1 MGFTTGGGGR
11 YRRRCPPVR
20 SSCTPLRNSGAIVL
34 IHDLFEVFF
43 SSLLSCLL
51 LFYSLAASLTS
62 AASTSTLRSERGGD
76 WRKHLRRCSS
86 PPVFQKERAPISP
99 EVAPVLI
106 SDGGMER
113 CVMDRP
119 ALVILAS
126 SDVNVGIVLH
136 GGRPLFRLS
145 SQEVTWKCYQR
156 CLFKHISPICI
167 RRPGEITCVSGCHGV
182 FWSSRIPK

>member
-1 MGFTTGGGGR
+1 MWVFP
-11 YRRRCPPVR
+11 RRQQRSCPPVR

-34 IHDLFEVFF
+34 IHILFELFFF

-62 AASTSTLRSERGGD
+62 AASTSTLRSERRSD
-76 WRKHLRRCSS
+76 WRKHLRRCSL

-113 CVMDRP
+113 CIMDRL

-126 SDVNVGIVLH
+126 SDVNLGIVLH
-136 GGRPLFRLS
+136 WEQPLFRLS
-145 SQEVTWKCYQR
+145 SQEVTWTCYQC

-167 RRPGEITCVSGCHGV
+167 PRPGEITCASGCHRV
-182 FWSSRIPK
+182 FWSSGIPK